1 MIVTL
6 APRGAAHFAATA
18 LPESCQGPALQYL
31 MTLPVTSW
39 SMYPALCKGDYL
51 ELGPPDPFQVGDLI
65 VFRKP
70 FGLVCHRLIAQRGE
84 CLLTKGDA
92 STGAPEQVMISDVL
106 GIVAAVVRGSTR
118 VQPTDLAEL
127 APPPP
132 WTRVSRVLDGL
143 IGTLQEN
150 SRRIARRMI
159 RPALQHPQLGRFIA
173 GRIARYVT
181 MTQIGTSPVQAFN
194 DAVISEAWALSPDQ
208 THHLHPLPL
217 LTLKLGP
224 IPLGLFHTHS
234 NRLDIHPLLSGTA
247 VESTLARM
255 AAGQL
260 EG

>member
-18 LPESCQGPALQYL
+18 LPKSCQGPALQYL
-31 MTLPVTSW
+31 MTLRVTSW

-51 ELGPPDPFQVGDLI
+51 ELGPPDPFQLGDLI

-70 FGLVCHRLIAQRGE
+70 FGLVCHRLVAQHDE
-84 CLLTKGDA
+84 CILTKGDA
-92 STGAPEQVMISDVL
+92 TTGAPERVMISDVL
-106 GIVAAVVRGSTR
+106 GIVTAVVRGSTR
-118 VQPTDLAEL
+118 VQATDLVEL

-132 WTRVSRVLDGL
+132 WAPVARILDGL

-159 RPALQHPQLGRFIA
+159 RPALQHPRLGRFIA

-194 DAVISEAWALSPDQ
+194 DAVTSDTSPLSPDQ
-208 THHLHPLPL
+208 KHPLSPLPL
-217 LTLKLGP
+217 LALRLGP
-224 IPLGLFHTHS
+224 IALGLFHPHS
-234 NRLDIHPLLSGTA
+234 NRLDIRPLLSGTA
-247 VESTLARM
+247 VESALARM
-255 AAGQL
+255 TAG
-260 EG
+260 